1 MFENLISTIV
11 NENHAAYR
19 FISKSGGLASDILE
33 YTNYLGTEGFLMAV
47 DIEKTFDSINHSF
60 LLYLNNWILK

>member
-11 NENHAAYR
+11 NENQAAYR

-47 DIEKTFDSINHSF
+47 DIEKNIWFYKPFF
-60 LLYLNNWILK
+60 LIIFK